1 MLVLLFNFLKGK
13 KMFKLNR
20 AAAIETA
27 KVILFSIVVAIAT
40 ALVVNF
46 VSMEFIMIGFL
57 IAAFGFLIKMIYD
70 NNVDRQQSSKSSNEE

>member
-1 MLVLLFNFLKGK
+1 
-13 KMFKLNR
+13 MFKLNR

-27 KVILFSIVVAIAT
+27 KVVLISFVVAIAT

-46 VSMEFIMIGFL
+46 VNMEFIMIGFL

-70 NNVDRQQSSKSSNEE
+70 NNVDRQSSSKSSTEE